1 MFCIPRKIISE
12 DEARLQF
19 VSSFAR
25 KSRKASGTT
34 SKPTDL
40 GPSQYIG
47 EVCDRNSAVH
57 VFTTHPGITAD
68 QGCMAFSLIVKLIR
82 AMFACQDGE
91 PTALPNGPNTG
102 GHTIALPCI
111 TMHSGNEM
119 FEKAKKQVPAEH
131 FQVMQLAT
139 SP

>member
-1 MFCIPRKIISE
+1 LFCIPRKIISE

-102 GHTIALPCI
+102 GHTIALP
-111 TMHSGNEM
+111 HSGSEM